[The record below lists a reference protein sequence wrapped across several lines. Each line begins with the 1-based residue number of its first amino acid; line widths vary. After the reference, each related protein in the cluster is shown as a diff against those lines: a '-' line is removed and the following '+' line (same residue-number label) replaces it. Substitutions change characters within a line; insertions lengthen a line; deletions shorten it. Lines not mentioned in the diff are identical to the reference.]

1 MGRQP
6 GEGQAHRDT
15 RTSISGGRQT
25 VQRIIK
31 SLEIKHNVECLTL
44 LHHRGHPGNCP
55 RTRTPAVQETHS
67 PACIPPRLCPAMCTL
82 VHFFVQERFQRLFSI
97 EKIPLG
103 FPGGSVA
110 KNPPADAG
118 HTGSIPDPGEGVQK
132 DILEGSEIT
141 AYGDCSHEILKD
153 PCSLEENL

>member
-1 MGRQP
+1 MMGRQP

-118 HTGSIPDPGEGVQK
+118 HTGSIPDPGGSH
-132 DILEGSEIT
+132 IL
-141 AYGDCSHEILKD
+141 
-153 PCSLEENL
+153 